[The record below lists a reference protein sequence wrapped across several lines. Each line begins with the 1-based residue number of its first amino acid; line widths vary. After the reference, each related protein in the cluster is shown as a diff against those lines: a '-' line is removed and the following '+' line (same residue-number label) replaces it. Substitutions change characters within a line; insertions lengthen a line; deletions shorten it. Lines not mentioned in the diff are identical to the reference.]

1 MSKKEFK
8 GFNVLE
14 EERQYLITTKR
25 EEVEKLHKHYELLQ
39 EDKRKEIDKLNKQF
53 EKEVRSYFKGIK
65 INIKHNKYEFEINS
79 GNGWIFR
86 LDSRVMEHIN
96 LDCFYELIDL
106 YEKYYGKPQE
116 KKITPYAP
124 YKPQTLSQEMLN
136 KYYVDKPF

>member
-14 EERQYLITTKR
+14 EEYD
-25 EEVEKLHKHYELLQ
+25 LLQ
-39 EDKRKEIDKLNKQF
+39 NDMNDEINKLEKHFDLLREDKQKEIDKLNKQF

-96 LDCFYELIDL
+96 LDCFYELIEL

-116 KKITPYAP
+116 KTNIRHSHQEDVITYSTFFLDK
-124 YKPQTLSQEMLN
+124 YK
-136 KYYVDKPF
+136 F